1 MRRGVCVPLG
11 QVLNVVEP
19 LWKRKVNKNMNK
31 ILVILFLISAIS
43 KAEIHYVS
51 KTGNPTPP
59 YTSWETAA
67 DTIQNALD
75 ISLPGDT
82 VYVGEG
88 VFEEKI
94 TLPDSIALIGSGMEK
109 SVIDYS
115 NFPVTTSHQLV
126 SMNNYNI
133 IAGFTLVVSSEETQI
148 GIGIYSLSNIDT
160 SIVKDNYIK
169 YCQTGIRSTSSLMIM
184 KNNILFSENFYR
196 TFRLTQYFFFEFYSV
211 IENNLIVST
220 NSFNYLV
227 FAMMDARF
235 NLYNNIFVL
244 ESGYMLYGLD
254 HNGGSNPLDIRN
266 NLFISL
272 GDEQY
277 NPAGL
282 LMPGGYYTIMN
293 NTFYGH
299 FDDDWGA
306 ITANTYNTKVMNN
319 LLLNTGYGIKNYHPD
334 TQIQYNNV
342 WGAHTPFFGDYGV
355 DSTNITLD
363 PMVVNPE
370 QRDFHLQKYSPMID
384 AGNPEITD
392 KDGTRSDIGMYG
404 GPLGEVYSY
413 RNLPPKPPVIINNSF
428 NENTGEIFLEWKKNT
443 EADISHYNIYE
454 MVSADLETTRIIR
467 KLPVKDTLFTG
478 FPLRDARNYY
488 YTVTAVDKEGYESR
502 SYQGIQFERKLTGVK
517 EPNIVYQYYLAQN
530 YPNPFNPETTIEYSM
545 KEPGNAQV
553 VVYDIKG
560 SKIAELEDSH
570 KEKGIHSVKFN
581 ANDYN
586 LSSGIYIYRI
596 DILNEENHLVYSA
609 MKKMIL
615 IK

>member
-1 MRRGVCVPLG
+1 MKL
-11 QVLNVVEP
+11 LS
-19 LWKRKVNKNMNK
+19 
-31 ILVILFLISAIS
+31 IIYLFFSFTLF
-43 KAEIHYVS
+43 AEIHYVS

-94 TLPDSIALIGSGMEK
+94 ILPDSVALIGSGMEK

-115 NFPVTTSHQLV
+115 NLYTSTD
-126 SMNNYNI
+126 YNLI
-133 IAGFTLVVSSEETQI
+133 ELGNSISLFGFTLVVSPNTSEGGR
-148 GIGIYSLSNIDT
+148 GIFTSYNIDT
-160 SIVKDNYIK
+160 STIQGNYIK
-169 YCQTGIRSTSSLMIM
+169 NSRIALWNNSSMIVF
-184 KNNILFSENFYR
+184 KDNILQSDKFR
-196 TFRLTQYFFFEFYSV
+196 ITFDIYEAFWFDFFSV
-211 IENNLIVST
+211 IENNLVTST
-220 NSFNYLV
+220 MSYNKIIS
-227 FAMMDARF
+227 AEMDAQF
-235 NLYNNIFVL
+235 KLYNNIFVL

-299 FDDDWGA
+299 FDDEWGA

-384 AGNPEITD
+384 AGNPEIPD

-443 EADISHYNIYE
+443 EADISHYIIYE
-454 MVSADLETTRIIR
+454 MVSADLETTQIIR
-467 KLPVKDTLFTG
+467 KIPVKDTLFTG

-502 SYQGIQFERKLTGVK
+502 SYQGIQFERELTGVK
-517 EPNIVYQYYLAQN
+517 EPNIVYQYHLAQN
-530 YPNPFNPETTIEYSM
+530 YPNPFNPETTMEYSM

-560 SKIAELEDSH
+560 SKITELEDSH

-596 DILNEENHLVYSA
+596 DILNEKNHLVYSA

>member
-1 MRRGVCVPLG
+1 MYPLEDTQKG
-11 QVLNVVEP
+11 TG
-19 LWKRKVNKNMNK
+19 
-31 ILVILFLISAIS
+31 ISNS
-43 KAEIHYVS
+43 Y
-51 KTGNPTPP
+51 
-59 YTSWETAA
+59 
-67 DTIQNALD
+67 
-75 ISLPGDT
+75 
-82 VYVGEG
+82 
-88 VFEEKI
+88 
-94 TLPDSIALIGSGMEK
+94 
-109 SVIDYS
+109 
-115 NFPVTTSHQLV
+115 
-126 SMNNYNI
+126 
-133 IAGFTLVVSSEETQI
+133 
-148 GIGIYSLSNIDT
+148 NIDT
-160 SIVKDNYIK
+160 CIVRDNYIK
-169 YCQTGIRSTSSLMIM
+169 YCQYGIWNSSTMTIL
-184 KNNILFSENFYR
+184 KDNIFSSENFNKTLRWEQAFWYD
-196 TFRLTQYFFFEFYSV
+196 FYSV
-211 IENNLIVST
+211 IENNLVVST
-220 NSFNYLV
+220 NCYNYLI
-227 FAMMDARF
+227 FAFTDSQF
-235 NLYNNIFVL
+235 KLYNNIFVL
-244 ESGYMLYGLD
+244 SSGYMLYGLD

-266 NLFISL
+266 NLFISE
-272 GDEQY
+272 GGAFNET
-277 NPAGL
+277 NGL
-282 LMPGGYYTIMN
+282 LLPGGYYTIMN
-293 NTFYGH
+293 NTFYGE
-299 FDDDWGA
+299 FDDWGA
-306 ITANTYNTKVMNN
+306 ITASTYNTKVMNN

-370 QRDFHLQKYSPMID
+370 LRNFHLQKYSPMID
-384 AGNPEITD
+384 AGNPEILD

-467 KLPVKDTLFTG
+467 KIPVKDTLFVG
-478 FPLRDARNYY
+478 FPRRDARNYY

-502 SYQGIQFERKLTGVK
+502 SYMGIQFATELAGV
-517 EPNIVYQYYLAQN
+517 NIVYQYHLAQN

-560 SKIAELEDSH
+560 SKITELEDSR

-596 DILNEENHLVYSA
+596 DILNEKNHLVYSA
-609 MKKMIL
+609 MKK
-615 IK
+615 